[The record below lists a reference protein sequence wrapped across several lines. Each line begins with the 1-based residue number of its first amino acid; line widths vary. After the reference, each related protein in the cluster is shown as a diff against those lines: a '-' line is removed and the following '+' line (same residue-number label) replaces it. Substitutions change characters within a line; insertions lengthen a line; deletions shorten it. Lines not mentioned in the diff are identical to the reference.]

1 VNRTTLTLLFALGLV
16 ACGGAPPPNDQ
27 VAASQAAI
35 RAAEEAGGDR
45 NPEAQLYLKLAR
57 ESLEKAKALM
67 EQDNN
72 EAALRLLKKSEA
84 DADLSRQ
91 LARKVTAENE
101 AEEAKQVLSKLKPA
115 TN

>member
-1 VNRTTLTLLFALGLV
+1 MNRTTLTLLFALGLA

-27 VAASQAAI
+27 VATSQAAI

-84 DADLSRQ
+84 DADLARG
-91 LARKVTAENE
+91 LARKVTAESE
-101 AEEAKQVLSKLKPA
+101 AQEAKDVLSKLKPA